1 MDIWSLRDPTTKF
14 SNTVRLVATTASHFP
29 YGDRGSLHRSLD
41 FYLLW
46 MSPNNYRVSED
57 HSRCNR
63 WSRFSATITRV
74 EPGPAGMSL
83 KDYRRKR
90 KFKKTP
96 EPAGQLS
103 ERSSKRKPSP
113 RARTFV
119 VQKHAARRLHYDL
132 RLEIN
137 GVLKSWAVPKGPSLN
152 PSDKRLAV
160 MTEDHPLEYGGFE
173 GVIPEGNYGAGT
185 VLIWD
190 NGTYEPEGDLDE
202 QLARGDLKFSLV
214 GKRLRGS
221 FVLVRTKRRT
231 KPGVGEWLLIKH
243 RDDHA
248 DTDWDI
254 DAHSESAVSGRTLSE
269 VRQGYPVAE
278 TAGAKGPLAL
288 EGAVPASMPT
298 VVKPMLASLV
308 EEPFSGSDWIFE
320 LKWDG
325 IRALARLRD
334 NDSRLY
340 ARTGRDVTSHYPEL
354 SELSG
359 NVAVSEAILDGEIVV
374 LDTEGRGDFER
385 LQSRMNVADPSKSL
399 QRSAP
404 VTYYVFDVL
413 YADGCNLRRVPL
425 IERKHFLK
433 RILRPGKALRFS
445 DHIEEKGKELF
456 ELAADRGAE
465 GIVGKR
471 IDSAYVEGRSPL
483 WVKVKTV
490 REVDAVIGGFTAP
503 QGGRKHFGALLTG
516 LYEGRHLRF
525 IGGVGSGF
533 SEEKQASLFDQLE
546 GLEETRC
553 PFAEPPQVKQAM
565 RWVKPELVA
574 RVKFHNWTEER
585 RLRQPVFIGLRTDLD
600 PRQCLLEDSKPTSD
614 SRPEIV
620 RVTAT
625 PQVRGKKNLER
636 ELERGREENVVVELD
651 GRRFR
656 LTHLNK
662 VYFPKQRYTKR
673 RLLAYYYRVAD
684 YMLPFLI
691 NRPLV
696 LHRYPNGIE
705 GESFYQKEAGPD
717 APEWMETI
725 AIHWEE
731 RKADIRYYVA
741 NDLAGLLYLSNL
753 GCIEH
758 HPWSS
763 SVGDL
768 ERPDYVFF
776 DLDPSEEA
784 DFATVVRIARA
795 ICDLMDRLSLEVFL
809 KTSGASGLHIYL
821 PLESDY
827 TYEQVRAFAEIVAH
841 VIAEKMPGQVTL
853 ERHVNRRPKDKV
865 YFDYSQNAY
874 GRPLAVVYGARPV
887 AAASVSTPISRRELR
902 RTLSPRRFTLANM
915 SARLKKSGDLWAD
928 FWKRRQRLEPALE
941 QLEQELRRRTWK
953 QG

>member
-1 MDIWSLRDPTTKF
+1 MPVF
-14 SNTVRLVATTASHFP
+14 
-29 YGDRGSLHRSLD
+29 
-41 FYLLW
+41 
-46 MSPNNYRVSED
+46 ED
-57 HSRCNR
+57 HSLCNR
-63 WSRFSATITRV
+63 WSSVSATMTRV
-74 EPGPAGMSL
+74 EPAPSRMSL

-96 EPAGQLS
+96 EPAGQPS
-103 ERSSKRKPSP
+103 ERSPKRKPSP

-173 GVIPEGNYGAGT
+173 GVIPEGNYGAGA

-202 QLARGDLKFSLV
+202 QLARGDLKFSLA

-231 KPGVGEWLLIKH
+231 KPGVEEWLLIKH

-248 DTDWDI
+248 DIDWDI
-254 DAHSESAVSGRTLSE
+254 DAHSESVASGRTLSE

-278 TAGAKGPLAL
+278 TAGAKGPVAL
-288 EGAVPASMPT
+288 EGAVAVSMPT
-298 VVKPMLASLV
+298 AVKPMLASLV
-308 EEPFSGSDWIFE
+308 EDPFSASDWVFE

-325 IRALARLRD
+325 IRALVWVRGD
-334 NDSRLY
+334 ESRLY
-340 ARTGRDVTSHYPEL
+340 TRTGRDVTSHYPEL
-354 SELSG
+354 CELSS
-359 NVAVSEAILDGEIVV
+359 NLAVNEAILDGEIVV
-374 LDTEGRGDFER
+374 LDNEGRGDFER
-385 LQSRMNVADPSKSL
+385 LQSRMNVAEPSKSL

-413 YADGCNLRRVPL
+413 YADGCDLRRVPL
-425 IERKHFLK
+425 LERKRFLK
-433 RILRPGKALRFS
+433 QILQPGKALRFS
-445 DHIEEKGKELF
+445 DHVEEKGKELF

-471 IDSAYVEGRSPL
+471 LDSVYVEGRSPL

-516 LYEGRHLRF
+516 LYDGRQLRF

-533 SEEKQASLFDQLE
+533 SEANQASLFDQLE
-546 GLEETRC
+546 GLEGMRC
-553 PFAEPPQVKQAM
+553 PFAETPQLKQAM

-600 PRQCLLEDSKPTSD
+600 PKQCLLEDSNSKSD

-620 RVTAT
+620 RVTAS

-636 ELERGREENVVVELD
+636 ELEQGREENLVVELD
-651 GRRFR
+651 GRRLR

-696 LHRYPNGIE
+696 LHRYPNGIA
-705 GESFYQKEAGPD
+705 GESFYQKEAGSD
-717 APEWMETI
+717 APEWMETF
-725 AIHWEE
+725 AIPSEE

-763 SVGDL
+763 SIGDL

-784 DFATVVRIARA
+784 DFATVVQIARA

-827 TYEQVRAFAEIVAH
+827 TYDQVRAFAEIVAH
-841 VIAEKMPGQVTL
+841 VIAERMPEQVTL

-874 GRPLAVVYGARPV
+874 GRPLAAVYGVRPV
-887 AAASVSTPISRRELR
+887 AVASVSAPVARRELR

-915 SARLKKSGDLWAD
+915 AARLKKYGDLWAD
-928 FWKRRQRLEPALE
+928 FWQHRQRLEPALE
-941 QLEQELRRRTWK
+941 QLGHQLRRKTEA
-953 QG
+953 GLGET